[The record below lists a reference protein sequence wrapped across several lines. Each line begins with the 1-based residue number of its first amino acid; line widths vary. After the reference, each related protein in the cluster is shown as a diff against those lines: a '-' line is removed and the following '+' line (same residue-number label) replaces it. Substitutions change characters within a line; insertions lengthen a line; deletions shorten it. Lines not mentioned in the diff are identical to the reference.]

1 MKWLQAIQQQF
12 SQHKYA
18 INAKQLGD
26 DAELAWSNL
35 GYWNDTTSSYPDACR
50 QLADQLAQAVHLTS
64 NDRLLDL
71 GCGQGASLLHWQMHY
86 HVQHIEAVEMQSS
99 CVIQIQKH
107 FPELAAIHQHSFLNL
122 KQIQFKSGFDVVL
135 CIDAAYHSNLN
146 SFLDSVNPILNSK
159 GRLGFHYL
167 IWSEKWLNLNSLQK
181 QKYRCLLKA
190 ADVNLNHLMTES
202 VLQHTLQSYDFTEIE
217 IRDLSEGVLEGF
229 ANYFHTLQQL
239 LQQSIGLDAFKIRMT
254 AKLCAKLYA
263 DGWVKYVQISAKNNQ
278 H

>member
-1 MKWLQAIQQQF
+1 MKWLQTIQQQF

-35 GYWNDTTSSYPDACR
+35 GYWDDATSSYPDACR

-71 GCGQGASLLHWQMHY
+71 GCGQGASLLHWQQQY
-86 HVQHIEAVEMQSS
+86 HVQHIEAVELQSS

-107 FPELAAIHQHSFLNL
+107 LPQLAAIHPHSFLNL

-146 SFLDSVNPILNSK
+146 SFLDSVGSVLNSK

-167 IWSEKWLNLNSLQK
+167 MLSDQWLDLNSFQK
-181 QKYRCLLKA
+181 KKYQWLLKA
-190 ADVNLNHLMTES
+190 ADVNLNNLMTES
-202 VLQHTLQSYDFTEIE
+202 VLKQTLQSYDFEEIE
-217 IRDLSEGVLEGF
+217 IFDLSEEVLQGF
-229 ANYFHTLQQL
+229 AKYFHKLQQL
-239 LQQSIGLDAFKIRMT
+239 SQQTTDLDAFKIRMT

-263 DGWVKYVQISAKNNQ
+263 DGWVKYVQISAKK
-278 H
+278 